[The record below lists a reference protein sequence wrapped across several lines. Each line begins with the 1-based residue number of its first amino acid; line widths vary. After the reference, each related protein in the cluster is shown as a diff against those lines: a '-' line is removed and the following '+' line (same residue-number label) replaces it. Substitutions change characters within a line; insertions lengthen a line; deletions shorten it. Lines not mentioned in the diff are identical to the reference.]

1 MHDIPHFST
10 EVWLITIAVLV
21 GVILVDLLVHVRN
34 HKEPSFK
41 SASIQSIIYIVGAI
55 GFMFFLSHSGL
66 FIDGPQ
72 LANEFI
78 AGYITEKSLSVDN
91 LFVFLII
98 MTQFRVPRLLQ
109 SEALLIGIIVALIL
123 RGLFIWAGAAVIERF
138 SWIFYI
144 FGAFL
149 IYTAYGLIKEFL
161 KPKHDDAP
169 PGGKLMDFIRS
180 RFHTVDEFYGKKF
193 WVKIDGKRALTPFFL
208 VMVAIGFTDVLF
220 ALDSIPAIYGLTKE
234 AYIVFTANA
243 FALMGLR
250 QLYFLLSGLMERLKY
265 LNIGLSLILAWIGVK
280 LIFHSLEKNDLPFI
294 NGGEKIDWLPKITIE
309 TSLTVIIVTITVT
322 TIASLWVTRGQS
334 GKKKTD
340 EIH

>member
-1 MHDIPHFST
+1 MQGVHFST

-21 GVILVDLLVHVRN
+21 GVIIVDLLVHVRN

-41 SASIQSIIYIVGAI
+41 SASIQSAIYIIAAI
-55 GFMFFLSHSGL
+55 AFAIFLGQSGMFD
-66 FIDGPQ
+66 DGPR

-98 MTQFRVPRLLQ
+98 MTQFKVPRLLQ
-109 SEALLIGIIVALIL
+109 SEALLIGIIIALIL

-138 SWIFYI
+138 SWVFYI

-149 IYTAYGLIKEFL
+149 IYTAYALIKEFV
-161 KPKHDDAP
+161 KPKGHDAP
-169 PGGKLMDFIRS
+169 PGGKLMELIRK
-180 RFHTVDEFYGKKF
+180 RFRTVDEFHGKKF
-193 WVKIDGKRALTPFFL
+193 WIKIDGKRALTPFFM

-280 LIFHSLEKNDLPFI
+280 LIFHSLKGNEVPFI
-294 NGGEKIDWLPKITIE
+294 NGGEPVKGLPEITIE
-309 TSLTVIIVTITVT
+309 VSLTVIIVTITVT
-322 TIASLWVTRGQS
+322 TIASLWATRGQP
-334 GKKKTD
+334 KKSQKD